1 MKILLKLSLLGVL
14 AAAVAG
20 CTAPNALSTKTA
32 ADGAYA
38 VKTVGNNPW
47 LNSKVSVERISMAY
61 AGDLKKAALGIKG
74 DWFVTKEFL
83 YKIVWVDAN
92 NMEISPESSI
102 WKPIQLAGRETK
114 TVQSVAPNPSAVDV
128 IVYLKAN

>member
-1 MKILLKLSLLGVL
+1 MKTLLKLSLVGVL
-14 AAAVAG
+14 STAVVA

-32 ADGAYA
+32 ADGTYA
-38 VKTVGNNPW
+38 VKTVGNNSW
-47 LNSKVSVERISMAY
+47 LSSKVSIERISMAY
-61 AGDLKKAALGIKG
+61 AGDLKKVSLGIKG

-83 YKIVWVDAN
+83 YKIVWVDSN
-92 NMEISPESSI
+92 HMEISPESSI

>member
-1 MKILLKLSLLGVL
+1 MKTLLKLSLLGL
-14 AAAVAG
+14 LSAAVVG

-32 ADGAYA
+32 ADGTYA

-47 LNSKVSVERISMAY
+47 LSSKVSVERISMAY
-61 AGDLKKAALGIKG
+61 AGDLKKVLLGIKG

-92 NMEISPESSI
+92 NMEIGPESSI

-128 IVYLKAN
+128 IVYLKGN

>member
-1 MKILLKLSLLGVL
+1 MKTLLKLSLLGVL
-14 AAAVAG
+14 SATVVG

-32 ADGAYA
+32 ADGTYS
-38 VKTVGNNPW
+38 VKTVVNNPW
-47 LNSKVSVERISMAY
+47 LNTKVSAERISMAY
-61 AGDLKKAALGIKG
+61 AGDLKKVSLGIKG

-128 IVYLKAN
+128 IVYLKGN